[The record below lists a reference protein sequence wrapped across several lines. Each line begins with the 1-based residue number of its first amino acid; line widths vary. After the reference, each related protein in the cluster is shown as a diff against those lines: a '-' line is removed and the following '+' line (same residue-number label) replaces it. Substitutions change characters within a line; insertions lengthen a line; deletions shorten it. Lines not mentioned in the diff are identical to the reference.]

1 MSTQLA
7 TILRTAPQ
15 LALTGVLMAFG
26 LGCQYEDRPEGKSGT
41 HFGHPPK
48 KEITLATIDTGATLA
63 SIEPGKGVGVFVEY
77 QAGGIWRVT
86 TACDTEI
93 SDVTCLFDIIVGTEK
108 TSQLIDFAP
117 EELES
122 SDYLDWA
129 ASNEVR
135 MVNDNSFGLD
145 GMQVTTEP
153 GVTLRVDVFLDDNPE
168 PRFIYWVGNG
178 GLHRGAPT
186 NPIDLSPSAP

>member
-1 MSTQLA
+1 MSMQLP
-7 TILRTAPQ
+7 TILRAARS
-15 LALTGVLMAFG
+15 LALTGMLMAFG
-26 LGCQYEDRPEGKSGT
+26 LGCQYEDRPHGKSGT
-41 HFGHPPK
+41 HFGNPPK

-77 QAGGIWRVT
+77 QAGGTWRVT

-93 SDVTCLFDIIVGTEK
+93 SDAPCVFDIIVATEK

-122 SDYLDWA
+122 SDYLDWE
-129 ASNEVR
+129 ASNAVR

-153 GVTLRVDVFLDDNPE
+153 GATLRVDVFLDDNPE